1 MEVLV
6 VAALL
11 GLITGAIAQSK
22 GRSFFMWWL
31 YGTAIF
37 IVALPHILLSK
48 DQSGKRCSQ
57 CREYIDTEAKIC
69 RYCQTPQ

>member
-1 MEVLV
+1 MEVV
-6 VAALL
+6 IVAAFL
-11 GLITGAIAQSK
+11 GLITGAIASSK
-22 GRSFFMWWL
+22 GRSFFAWWA

-48 DQSGKRCSQ
+48 DQSGKRCFQ

-69 RYCQTPQ
+69 RYCQTHQ